1 MSLTPKPVDPDFKMA
16 ASLATGK
23 VGCRVLINTNFS
35 SIACQ
40 KQPRFSAEEF
50 TYVKKALEAA

>member
-1 MSLTPKPVDPDFKMA
+1 VSLTPKPVDPDFKMA

-50 TYVKKALEAA
+50 TYV